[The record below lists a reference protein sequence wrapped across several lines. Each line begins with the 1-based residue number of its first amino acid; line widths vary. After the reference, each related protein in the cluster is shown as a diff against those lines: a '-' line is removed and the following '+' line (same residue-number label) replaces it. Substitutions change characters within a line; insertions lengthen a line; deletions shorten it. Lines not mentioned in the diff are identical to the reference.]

1 MALQEKY
8 RQLIDAAYTN
18 GVSNLSVKEQNN
30 VLYINGSATGAV
42 KDKLWSIYN
51 SIDPDMRSA
60 DVVMNIEADASSAET
75 YTVVSGDSL
84 SKIAK
89 RYPGMTWND
98 IFKANQDQLSDPDKI
113 FPGQVL
119 NIPKG

>member
-1 MALQEKY
+1 MALQDKY
-8 RQLIDAAYTN
+8 KQLIDAAYTN
-18 GVSNLSVKEQNN
+18 GVSNLKIEEQNN
-30 VLYINGSATGAV
+30 VLYINGNSTSAV
-42 KDKLWSIYN
+42 KNKLWSIYS

-60 DVVMNIEADASSAET
+60 DVVMNIEADASSETT
-75 YTVVSGDSL
+75 YTVVAGDSL

-89 RYPGMTWND
+89 RYPGLTWND

-119 NIPKG
+119 NIPQQ